1 MNIPFILVTIFVTN
15 VDRSIEPK
23 DEQPLN
29 ILFIFLHLLV
39 TKFPRVKEDKD
50 VQSKN
55 ISFIV
60 VTEETSNS
68 DKSME
73 IIDAHPL
80 NIPMQFFI

>member
-1 MNIPFILVTIFVTN
+1 M
-15 VDRSIEPK
+15 
-23 DEQPLN
+23 
-29 ILFIFLHLLV
+29 

-68 DKSME
+68 DKSIE